1 LKKTEGMRVFAA
13 TINKE
18 GVLEVRVTAT
28 FANNTL
34 SKIVHLVEEAQ
45 DKKGKAQLFIDKFG
59 KIYSPLVLV
68 VAAGFAIVP
77 LLFDVSAIAWATRAV
92 VLLVAAAPCALIMS
106 TPVAVAAGIGR
117 AGRDGVLIKGG
128 IYLENLGKIKA
139 VAFDKTGTL
148 TKGEPIITDLI
159 ALQDTGKELL
169 AKAAGIEQLSEHP
182 LAEAVM
188 AKAKVMNIRPASAS
202 NFRAIPGFGTQA
214 QVGNEIIYIGKPK
227 LFEQFGMNI
236 NLPQAEELRRAGKTI
251 ILIGTKDHFCGIIG
265 VRDEIRPQAKTA
277 VKQLHD
283 MGIKVVMLTGDNEG
297 TAKAIAAELNID
309 DVRADLKPEEKIN
322 AIRDLES
329 LYGKVAMVGDGIND
343 APALAG
349 ASVGIVMGTAGTDAA
364 IEAADVALM
373 ADDLTKVSY
382 AISLGK
388 KARRISIQNITFSL
402 LLLLVLIPSAL
413 IGVITI
419 ALAVFIHEGSELLA
433 VVNGLRVAK
442 K

>member
-1 LKKTEGMRVFAA
+1 
-13 TINKE
+13 
-18 GVLEVRVTAT
+18 
-28 FANNTL
+28 
-34 SKIVHLVEEAQ
+34 
-45 DKKGKAQLFIDKFG
+45 
-59 KIYSPLVLV
+59 
-68 VAAGFAIVP
+68 
-77 LLFDVSAIAWATRAV
+77 
-92 VLLVAAAPCALIMS
+92 
-106 TPVAVAAGIGR
+106 
-117 AGRDGVLIKGG
+117 
-128 IYLENLGKIKA
+128 
-139 VAFDKTGTL
+139 
-148 TKGEPIITDLI
+148 
-159 ALQDTGKELL
+159 
-169 AKAAGIEQLSEHP
+169 
-182 LAEAVM
+182 
-188 AKAKVMNIRPASAS
+188 
-202 NFRAIPGFGTQA
+202 
-214 QVGNEIIYIGKPK
+214 
-227 LFEQFGMNI
+227 
-236 NLPQAEELRRAGKTI
+236 
-251 ILIGTKDHFCGIIG
+251 
-265 VRDEIRPQAKTA
+265 
-277 VKQLHD
+277 